1 MLPSVENYNCY
12 EYLKHCTSIYPDVWM
27 MQHFGVKYRKSEMFR
42 DIDALSAYFQNDLR
56 LKKGDVYTVFMTTT
70 VQGILTFYALNQI
83 GVIANIVHPLMSTDY
98 LKETLEDVHAK
109 GVMILDILSKDHVK
123 TINDSGLP
131 CIVCSSSDYAEG
143 IKNYGTMAGEKI
155 AKAVFPIFKN
165 AIPYSRA
172 VSKYKTCEPCKN
184 NADDIADNLAD
195 DLMFGTD
202 TFEAVKAAA
211 EVTVDEGN
219 QRFLEQFELSNS
231 SLSVV
236 RRSKEA

>member
-123 TINDSGLP
+123 HIQPNLKMILYMNTFLDLKVMRSVIFGQYLP
-131 CIVCSSSDYAEG
+131 E
-143 IKNYGTMAGEKI
+143 
-155 AKAVFPIFKN
+155 
-165 AIPYSRA
+165 
-172 VSKYKTCEPCKN
+172 
-184 NADDIADNLAD
+184 
-195 DLMFGTD
+195 
-202 TFEAVKAAA
+202 
-211 EVTVDEGN
+211 
-219 QRFLEQFELSNS
+219 
-231 SLSVV
+231 
-236 RRSKEA
+236 